1 MQESQLMSWTSR
13 VRPPAG
19 TPSLRQVQDAAENL
33 ADQAGITPGKTRVVF
48 QTVTDAAIIVS
59 ALTATTLAAMHLY
72 KTLFPRHR
80 EDQHSPEPAS
90 SGRSP
95 PRRRRPHAIAAAGD
109 RGGCE
114 DGGCRSR

>member
-1 MQESQLMSWTSR
+1 MSWTSR
-13 VRPPAG
+13 VRPPEG

-33 ADQAGITPGKTRVVF
+33 ADHAGITPGKTRVVF
-48 QTVTDAAIIVS
+48 QTVTDTAIIVS

-80 EDQHSPEPAS
+80 EDRHSPEPA
-90 SGRSP
+90 GGGHSP
-95 PRRRRPHAIAAAGD
+95 PRRRGPHAIASGED

-114 DGGCRSR
+114 EGGCRSR